1 MRRLSIPQFTTWI
14 TAAAQ
19 QRPDDLATLVVER
32 TGCSRSSALKALK
45 RLVDT
50 QWLQRTGTMRRPV
63 YAPGL
68 LRQVVK
74 RYPLAGL
81 SEDLPWSRD
90 FAPYFALPAPVGR
103 MLQHA
108 FQELLNNAI
117 DHSGGSS
124 VTVSV
129 RQTPNQVQLLI
140 SDDGLGLFDRVRE
153 SFDIEDPMHAMLEL
167 SKGKLTSAP
176 DRHTG
181 RGLFFTSQ
189 LADVFDLHANGSAF
203 QRRGWEGS
211 GWRSGKPLQQQG
223 GTSVYLA
230 ISLDTQRT
238 LESVLEA
245 WSCDHSGVAFDRTSI
260 SLRLMTGTHT
270 ALDSRAQARRVVARL
285 QQFRRAEVD
294 FAGVNDVG
302 HGFADELFRVFARS
316 HPGVE
321 IVPMNMSPRIAA
333 LVSAVN
339 AGMA

>member
-1 MRRLSIPQFTTWI
+1 MQRLNLTAMTSWI
-14 TAAAQ
+14 TAAAL
-19 QRPDDLATLVVER
+19 QRPDDLASLVMER
-32 TGCSRSSALKALK
+32 TGASRASALKALR
-45 RLVDT
+45 RLVAM
-50 QWLQRTGTMRRPV
+50 QWLQRSGSRQRPV

-90 FAPYFALPAPVGR
+90 FAPNFALTPAVGR

-117 DHSGGSS
+117 DHSEGTA
-124 VTVSV
+124 VTMSV
-129 RQTPNQVQLLI
+129 RQTPTQVQLLV
-140 SDDGLGLFDRVRE
+140 SDDGRGLFDRVRE
-153 SFDIEDPMHAMLEL
+153 SFDIDDPMHAMLEL

-203 QRRGWEGS
+203 QRRGWDGP
-211 GWRSGKPLQQQG
+211 GWRSGRPLPRQ
-223 GTSVYLA
+223 GTSIYLA
-230 ISLDTQRT
+230 IALDTRRT
-238 LESVLEA
+238 LDSVLDA
-245 WSCDHSGVAFDRTSI
+245 WSCDGSGVAFDRTSV
-260 SLRLMTGTHT
+260 SLRLLAGSNI

-294 FAGVNDVG
+294 FDGVHDIG
-302 HGFADELFRVFARS
+302 HGFADELFRVFAQS
-316 HPGVE
+316 HPGVQ
-321 IVPMNMSPRIAA
+321 IVPTNMSGRVAA
-333 LVSAVN
+333 LVNAVH
-339 AGMA
+339 AGTA